1 MFTDWSALIKVVNM
15 KTEEEIEILQ
25 VIRHPDYD
33 SATLKNDICL
43 IKEQFNWN
51 FS

>member
-1 MFTDWSALIKVVNM
+1 MFTDWYGLLKVVNM

-33 SATLKNDICL
+33 ADSLKNDICL